1 MILIILKLNYQI
13 TSMNGLDVTL
23 QCIILQ
29 HLFMKEN
36 RRLYSQFQL
45 VSAVFMIVALLWLT
59 ISAPFVYAGQ
69 QEISKQEKVASH
81 GSPLAGTEEE
91 ANPFG
96 NTTEEKAPTN
106 GSSVSE
112 EYLHDLHKAEYFSS
126 IALRYHKC
134 EKAGTYIAFHGE
146 LLVPPPNLA

>member
-1 MILIILKLNYQI
+1 LIFIILKLDYQI
-13 TSMNGLDVTL
+13 TSMNGLVSRLLIINL
-23 QCIILQ
+23 QL
-29 HLFMKEN
+29 LFMMEN
-36 RRLYSQFQL
+36 RNIYNLFQL
-45 VSAVFMIVALLWLT
+45 ASAVFMIAALLWLT

-69 QEISKQEKVASH
+69 QEISKQEKVASN

-106 GSSVSE
+106 GNSPSE
-112 EYLHDLHKAEYFSS
+112 EYLHDHHKAEYFFS

-146 LLVPPPNLA
+146 LLVPPPNAA